1 MRPNRARMGD
11 TLLSELVL
19 LRCNNA
25 MYLDVLYADSVFVC
39 CLNVLRL
46 TVTVAC
52 EDYGRRVIL
61 MISTCLEL
69 NKMHYSML
77 PIDID

>member
-39 CLNVLRL
+39 CLHCVDTNSCCVWRQWSPCH
-46 TVTVAC
+46 TYDKYVFGI
-52 EDYGRRVIL
+52 E
-61 MISTCLEL
+61 
-69 NKMHYSML
+69 
-77 PIDID
+77 